1 MILKSDEENPLNND
15 EFRRTIVLDMCTDAT
30 GEEIMGTFSSPGVKL
45 EPGTPASPGKC
56 AGEEHRLMGQRCM
69 RCTDIHVE
77 ILSLPDV
84 LRERE
89 GRGDRSNPSN
99 LSDNS
104 DFNNSGNC
112 SSSGSD
118 DEVYQESDDDDHV
131 TRQPRK
137 RRKLWTWQSSRSVV
151 TSDTCTGDPSPTAV
165 VNNKP
170 GKWNPTMKYDKN
182 PVSDSSSVSTVPL
195 DDAVMNQSGNSI
207 PVSGFLSSY
216 VAGSKVCYTI
226 TFCHKE
232 TGRLLS
238 ANANKDDALLK
249 ELKEG
254 GEPWDE
260 ITKHFP
266 GRSKATLQ
274 VQYSTKLK
282 LRTPLPTRK
291 LKSKLRLRK
300 HGCL

>member
-1 MILKSDEENPLNND
+1 MVLKSDEENPLNND
-15 EFRRTIVLDMCTDAT
+15 EFRRTIVLDVCTGAT
-30 GEEIMGTFSSPGVKL
+30 GEGIMSTFSSPGAKL
-45 EPGTPASPGKC
+45 EPGTPAN
-56 AGEEHRLMGQRCM
+56 
-69 RCTDIHVE
+69 IHVE
-77 ILSLPDV
+77 IPSLPDV

-112 SSSGSD
+112 SSGSD
-118 DEVYQESDDDDHV
+118 DEVYQESDDYDHV

-137 RRKLWTWQSSRSVV
+137 RRKLWTRQSSRSVV

-195 DDAVMNQSGNSI
+195 DDAVMNQSGDSI